1 MQRGKSVAPKVASE
15 SNIENNNITKPL
27 SNKSLVYDLN
37 SPIFK
42 ELFSILMDSSNNQ
55 KKETQLKIEYFLKNQ
70 AVEFTKLKKSFL
82 DKDSI
87 YNNVSHV
94 LINLFLDKK
103 ILLEKLIVNYKT
115 NLKLKDEK
123 LSSLYSQIMYSSD
136 IEFLINILLLINY

>member
-42 ELFSILMDSSNNQ
+42 ELLSILMDSSNNQ